1 MLRPALSLN
10 STKAFSWRWL
20 LSSLCRGLLRQIP
33 FVVITNSFKSG
44 PSGSSRPGESKLLLR
59 VVYSLVVE
67 SETKWETLGCS
78 TVQVIH
84 SIVDPLPKLSFDRKR
99 NARRSC
105 CREKRPVFCSVSLLA
120 QNPIVLPLPVLILA
134 FSRYLRHAGPPIPA
148 DRWHCISIDVYG
160 NLMGEN
166 NRLRSRQSPS
176 ISYDNDE
183 RPHWQALVFLP
194 GRPGRNRKDF
204 SSWKFTHAQA
214 TGMEEKVCSFSLMNC
229 ASENE
234 LLLLRLFRA
243 RGIFSEWIRSRQWTV
258 SKWQKIYF
266 EKLFRLESRVV
277 LGEAPSYWVR
287 ASSLVSI
294 VVVVASS
301 RDQCVQLLK
310 SLVHPS
316 VAWRRCQGERRNK
329 EERKNKIKNTSPS
342 LLLGFSSCR
351 SRRSSGSRDCQS
363 LIKRPS
369 NALRGPALWW
379 DPRRLSVSLYF
390 KSEFNRD

>member
-59 VVYSLVVE
+59 VVYSLVLE

-204 SSWKFTHAQA
+204 PRESSHTHRPPEWKKKF
-214 TGMEEKVCSFSLMNC
+214 VPSLWWIALVKMNC
-229 ASENE
+229 CYCVFSERGESSPNE
-234 LLLLRLFRA
+234 SA
-243 RGIFSEWIRSRQWTV
+243 RGNGQFRSGKRFTLRNCSD
-258 SKWQKIYF
+258 SKVVWF
-266 EKLFRLESRVV
+266 LEKRLLIGCARVLLFQS
-277 LGEAPSYWVR
+277 
-287 ASSLVSI
+287 SSLWLRHVTSAFNSWRALSI
-294 VVVVASS
+294 
-301 RDQCVQLLK
+301 R
-310 SLVHPS
+310 
-316 VAWRRCQGERRNK
+316 AWPEDAAKGKGEI
-329 EERKNKIKNTSPS
+329 RKREKIK
-342 LLLGFSSCR
+342 
-351 SRRSSGSRDCQS
+351 
-363 LIKRPS
+363 
-369 NALRGPALWW
+369 
-379 DPRRLSVSLYF
+379 
-390 KSEFNRD
+390 